1 MIEDYLVE
9 FKSCLKNNADFPWV
23 NCVYSITNFYDK
35 KVKIITNKYNL
46 IKFNIRDLIR
56 NKPLD
61 FIKTVRELNKKE
73 IEGIV
78 VLTGDKFRILE
89 GLKILNSEI
98 GYKLLISGVNKEI
111 SIEEIKKEFPKFN
124 QLFNCCV
131 ELESISTN
139 TFENVREI
147 FFWKKN
153 NNIKNIL
160 LITSD
165 YHLPRVE
172 LEVNRLL
179 LDKETF
185 YYGVKYDNQKINIR
199 MKKLIVEYIK
209 YLRTKISL
217 SIGL

>member
-1 MIEDYLVE
+1 MINEL
-9 FKSCLKNNADFPWV
+9 KSHYIHFSLLLFV
-23 NCVYSITNFYDK
+23 IIVLLQFNFF
-35 KVKIITNKYNL
+35 L
-46 IKFNIRDLIR
+46 FNIQSYKNTDL
-56 NKPLD
+56 N
-61 FIKTVRELNKKE
+61 EKE

-98 GYKLLISGVNKEI
+98 GSKLLISGVNKEI

-139 TFENVREI
+139 TYENVREI

>member
-1 MIEDYLVE
+1 MRV
-9 FKSCLKNNADFPWV
+9 C
-23 NCVYSITNFYDK
+23 
-35 KVKIITNKYNL
+35 
-46 IKFNIRDLIR
+46 
-56 NKPLD
+56 
-61 FIKTVRELNKKE
+61 
-73 IEGIV
+73 
-78 VLTGDKFRILE
+78 
-89 GLKILNSEI
+89 
-98 GYKLLISGVNKEI
+98 
-111 SIEEIKKEFPKFN
+111 
-124 QLFNCCV
+124 
-131 ELESISTN
+131 
-139 TFENVREI
+139 
-147 FFWKKN
+147 

>member
-1 MIEDYLVE
+1 MLE
-9 FKSCLKNNADFPWV
+9 
-23 NCVYSITNFYDK
+23 
-35 KVKIITNKYNL
+35 
-46 IKFNIRDLIR
+46 KF
-56 NKPLD
+56 
-61 FIKTVRELNKKE
+61 
-73 IEGIV
+73 
-78 VLTGDKFRILE
+78 
-89 GLKILNSEI
+89 
-98 GYKLLISGVNKEI
+98 
-111 SIEEIKKEFPKFN
+111 
-124 QLFNCCV
+124 
-131 ELESISTN
+131 
-139 TFENVREI
+139 

>member
-1 MIEDYLVE
+1 MINEL
-9 FKSCLKNNADFPWV
+9 KSHYIHFSLLLFV
-23 NCVYSITNFYDK
+23 IIVLLQFNFF
-35 KVKIITNKYNL
+35 L
-46 IKFNIRDLIR
+46 FNIQSYKNTD
-56 NKPLD
+56 
-61 FIKTVRELNKKE
+61 LNKKE

-147 FFWKKN
+147 FFWKKY

-165 YHLPRVE
+165 YHLPRVK

>member
-1 MIEDYLVE
+1 MINEL
-9 FKSCLKNNADFPWV
+9 KSHYIHFSLLLFV
-23 NCVYSITNFYDK
+23 IIVLLQFNFF
-35 KVKIITNKYNL
+35 L
-46 IKFNIRDLIR
+46 FNIQSYKNTD
-56 NKPLD
+56 
-61 FIKTVRELNKKE
+61 LNKKE

-78 VLTGDKFRILE
+78 VLTGDKFRILK

>member
-1 MIEDYLVE
+1 MINEL
-9 FKSCLKNNADFPWV
+9 KSHYIHFSLLLFV
-23 NCVYSITNFYDK
+23 IIVLLQFNFF
-35 KVKIITNKYNL
+35 L
-46 IKFNIRDLIR
+46 FNIQSYKNTD
-56 NKPLD
+56 
-61 FIKTVRELNKKE
+61 LNKKE

-139 TFENVREI
+139 TFETVREI

>member
-1 MIEDYLVE
+1 MINEL
-9 FKSCLKNNADFPWV
+9 KSHYIHFSLLLFV
-23 NCVYSITNFYDK
+23 IIVLLQFNFF
-35 KVKIITNKYNL
+35 L
-46 IKFNIRDLIR
+46 FNIQSYKNTD
-56 NKPLD
+56 
-61 FIKTVRELNKKE
+61 LNKKE

-165 YHLPRVE
+165 YHLPRVK

-179 LDKETF
+179 SDKETF

>member
-1 MIEDYLVE
+1 MINEL
-9 FKSCLKNNADFPWV
+9 KSHYIHFSLLLFV
-23 NCVYSITNFYDK
+23 IIVLLQFNFF
-35 KVKIITNKYNL
+35 L
-46 IKFNIRDLIR
+46 FNIQSYKNTDL
-56 NKPLD
+56 N
-61 FIKTVRELNKKE
+61 EKE

-111 SIEEIKKEFPKFN
+111 PIEEIKKEFPKFN

-165 YHLPRVE
+165 YHLPRVK

>member
-1 MIEDYLVE
+1 MINEL
-9 FKSCLKNNADFPWV
+9 KSHYIHFSLLLFV
-23 NCVYSITNFYDK
+23 IIVLLQFNFF
-35 KVKIITNKYNL
+35 L
-46 IKFNIRDLIR
+46 FNIQSYKNTD
-56 NKPLD
+56 
-61 FIKTVRELNKKE
+61 LNKKE

-147 FFWKKN
+147 FFWKKK

>member
-1 MIEDYLVE
+1 MINEL
-9 FKSCLKNNADFPWV
+9 KSHYIHFSLLLFV
-23 NCVYSITNFYDK
+23 IIVLLQFNFF
-35 KVKIITNKYNL
+35 L
-46 IKFNIRDLIR
+46 FNIQSYKNTD
-56 NKPLD
+56 
-61 FIKTVRELNKKE
+61 LNKKE

-147 FFWKKN
+147 LFWKKN

>member
-1 MIEDYLVE
+1 MINEL
-9 FKSCLKNNADFPWV
+9 KSHYIHFSLLLFV
-23 NCVYSITNFYDK
+23 IIVLLQFNFF
-35 KVKIITNKYNL
+35 L
-46 IKFNIRDLIR
+46 FNIQSYKNTD
-56 NKPLD
+56 
-61 FIKTVRELNKKE
+61 LNKKE

-124 QLFNCCV
+124 QLFNCCI
-131 ELESISTN
+131 ELESISKN

>member
-1 MIEDYLVE
+1 MINEL
-9 FKSCLKNNADFPWV
+9 KSHYIHFSLLLFV
-23 NCVYSITNFYDK
+23 IIVLLQFNFF
-35 KVKIITNKYNL
+35 L
-46 IKFNIRDLIR
+46 FNIQSYKNTD
-56 NKPLD
+56 
-61 FIKTVRELNKKE
+61 LNKKE

-89 GLKILNSEI
+89 GLKILNSKI
-98 GYKLLISGVNKEI
+98 GFKLLISGVNKEI
-111 SIEEIKKEFPKFN
+111 SIKEIKKEFPEFN

-153 NNIKNIL
+153 NDIKNIL

>member
-1 MIEDYLVE
+1 MINEL
-9 FKSCLKNNADFPWV
+9 KSHYIHFSLLLFV
-23 NCVYSITNFYDK
+23 IIVLLQFNFF
-35 KVKIITNKYNL
+35 L
-46 IKFNIRDLIR
+46 FNIQSYKNTD
-56 NKPLD
+56 
-61 FIKTVRELNKKE
+61 LNKKE

-98 GYKLLISGVNKEI
+98 GYKLLISGDNKEI

>member
-1 MIEDYLVE
+1 MINEL
-9 FKSCLKNNADFPWV
+9 KSHYIHFSLLLFV
-23 NCVYSITNFYDK
+23 IIVLLQFNFF
-35 KVKIITNKYNL
+35 L
-46 IKFNIRDLIR
+46 FNIQSYKNTD
-56 NKPLD
+56 
-61 FIKTVRELNKKE
+61 LNKKE
-73 IEGIV
+73 IEGII

-111 SIEEIKKEFPKFN
+111 SIEEIKKEFPKYN

-217 SIGL
+217 NIGLY

>member
-1 MIEDYLVE
+1 MINEL
-9 FKSCLKNNADFPWV
+9 KSHYIHFSLLLFV
-23 NCVYSITNFYDK
+23 IIVLLQFNFF
-35 KVKIITNKYNL
+35 L
-46 IKFNIRDLIR
+46 FNIQSYKNTD
-56 NKPLD
+56 
-61 FIKTVRELNKKE
+61 LNKKE

-131 ELESISTN
+131 QLESISTN

>member
-1 MIEDYLVE
+1 MINEL
-9 FKSCLKNNADFPWV
+9 KSHYIHFSLLLFV
-23 NCVYSITNFYDK
+23 IILLLQFNFF
-35 KVKIITNKYNL
+35 L
-46 IKFNIRDLIR
+46 FNIQSYKNTD
-56 NKPLD
+56 
-61 FIKTVRELNKKE
+61 LNKKE

-98 GYKLLISGVNKEI
+98 GSKLLISGVNKEI
-111 SIEEIKKEFPKFN
+111 SIEEIKNEFPKFN

-131 ELESISTN
+131 ELESISKN

>member
-1 MIEDYLVE
+1 MINEL
-9 FKSCLKNNADFPWV
+9 KSHYIHFSLLLFV
-23 NCVYSITNFYDK
+23 IIVLLQFNFF
-35 KVKIITNKYNL
+35 L
-46 IKFNIRDLIR
+46 FNIQSYKNTDL
-56 NKPLD
+56 N
-61 FIKTVRELNKKE
+61 EKE

-111 SIEEIKKEFPKFN
+111 SIGEIKKEFPKFN

>member
-1 MIEDYLVE
+1 ML
-9 FKSCLKNNADFPWV
+9 
-23 NCVYSITNFYDK
+23 
-35 KVKIITNKYNL
+35 
-46 IKFNIRDLIR
+46 
-56 NKPLD
+56 
-61 FIKTVRELNKKE
+61 
-73 IEGIV
+73 
-78 VLTGDKFRILE
+78 
-89 GLKILNSEI
+89 
-98 GYKLLISGVNKEI
+98 
-111 SIEEIKKEFPKFN
+111 
-124 QLFNCCV
+124 
-131 ELESISTN
+131 
-139 TFENVREI
+139 
-147 FFWKKN
+147 WKKN
-153 NNIKNIL
+153 NNIANIL

>member
-1 MIEDYLVE
+1 MINEL
-9 FKSCLKNNADFPWV
+9 KSHYIHFSLLLFV
-23 NCVYSITNFYDK
+23 IIVLLQFNFF
-35 KVKIITNKYNL
+35 L
-46 IKFNIRDLIR
+46 FNIQSYKNTD
-56 NKPLD
+56 
-61 FIKTVRELNKKE
+61 LNKKE

-147 FFWKKN
+147 LFWKKN

-160 LITSD
+160 IITSD

>member
-1 MIEDYLVE
+1 M
-9 FKSCLKNNADFPWV
+9 
-23 NCVYSITNFYDK
+23 
-35 KVKIITNKYNL
+35 
-46 IKFNIRDLIR
+46 
-56 NKPLD
+56 
-61 FIKTVRELNKKE
+61 
-73 IEGIV
+73 
-78 VLTGDKFRILE
+78 
-89 GLKILNSEI
+89 
-98 GYKLLISGVNKEI
+98 
-111 SIEEIKKEFPKFN
+111 
-124 QLFNCCV
+124 
-131 ELESISTN
+131 
-139 TFENVREI
+139 
-147 FFWKKN
+147 
-153 NNIKNIL
+153 

>member
-1 MIEDYLVE
+1 MINEL
-9 FKSCLKNNADFPWV
+9 KSHYIHFSLLLFAIILLLQF
-23 NCVYSITNFYDK
+23 NFF
-35 KVKIITNKYNL
+35 L
-46 IKFNIRDLIR
+46 FNIQSYKNTD
-56 NKPLD
+56 
-61 FIKTVRELNKKE
+61 LNKKE

>member
-1 MIEDYLVE
+1 MINEL
-9 FKSCLKNNADFPWV
+9 KSHYIHFSLLLFV
-23 NCVYSITNFYDK
+23 IIVLLQFNFF
-35 KVKIITNKYNL
+35 L
-46 IKFNIRDLIR
+46 FNIQSYKNTD
-56 NKPLD
+56 
-61 FIKTVRELNKKE
+61 LNKKE

-179 LDKETF
+179 LDQETF
-185 YYGVKYDNQKINIR
+185 YYGVKYDNQKMNIR
-199 MKKLIVEYIK
+199 MKKLIIEYIK

>member
-1 MIEDYLVE
+1 MINEL
-9 FKSCLKNNADFPWV
+9 KSHYIHFSLLLFV
-23 NCVYSITNFYDK
+23 IIVLLQFNFF
-35 KVKIITNKYNL
+35 L
-46 IKFNIRDLIR
+46 FNIQSYKNTD
-56 NKPLD
+56 
-61 FIKTVRELNKKE
+61 LNKKE

-147 FFWKKN
+147 FFWKKSLEIFN
-153 NNIKNIL
+153 FNIFSNFFL
-160 LITSD
+160 LTQ
-165 YHLPRVE
+165 Y
-172 LEVNRLL
+172 
-179 LDKETF
+179 LDK
-185 YYGVKYDNQKINIR
+185 
-199 MKKLIVEYIK
+199 
-209 YLRTKISL
+209 
-217 SIGL
+217 

>member
-1 MIEDYLVE
+1 MINEL
-9 FKSCLKNNADFPWV
+9 KSHYIHFSLLLFV
-23 NCVYSITNFYDK
+23 IIVLLQFNFF
-35 KVKIITNKYNL
+35 L
-46 IKFNIRDLIR
+46 FNIQSYKNTD
-56 NKPLD
+56 
-61 FIKTVRELNKKE
+61 LNKKE

-147 FFWKKN
+147 FFWKKY

>member
-1 MIEDYLVE
+1 MINEL
-9 FKSCLKNNADFPWV
+9 KSHYIHFSLLLFV
-23 NCVYSITNFYDK
+23 IIVLLQFNFF
-35 KVKIITNKYNL
+35 L
-46 IKFNIRDLIR
+46 FNIQSYKNTD
-56 NKPLD
+56 
-61 FIKTVRELNKKE
+61 LNKKE
-73 IEGIV
+73 SERIV
-78 VLTGDKFRILE
+78 LLTGDKFRILE
-89 GLKILNSEI
+89 VLKILNSEI
-98 GYKLLISGVNKEI
+98 GNKLLISGVNKEI

>member
-1 MIEDYLVE
+1 MINEL
-9 FKSCLKNNADFPWV
+9 KSHYIHFSLLLFV
-23 NCVYSITNFYDK
+23 IIVLLQFNFF
-35 KVKIITNKYNL
+35 L
-46 IKFNIRDLIR
+46 FNIQSYK
-56 NKPLD
+56 N
-61 FIKTVRELNKKE
+61 TGLNEKE
-73 IEGIV
+73 IEGII

>member
-1 MIEDYLVE
+1 MINEL
-9 FKSCLKNNADFPWV
+9 KSHYIHFSLLLFV
-23 NCVYSITNFYDK
+23 IILLLQFNFF
-35 KVKIITNKYNL
+35 L
-46 IKFNIRDLIR
+46 FNIQSYKNTD
-56 NKPLD
+56 
-61 FIKTVRELNKKE
+61 LNKKE

-89 GLKILNSEI
+89 GLKILNSKI
-98 GYKLLISGVNKEI
+98 GFKLLISGVNKEI
-111 SIEEIKKEFPKFN
+111 SIKEIKKEFPEFN

-153 NNIKNIL
+153 NDIKNIL

>member
-1 MIEDYLVE
+1 M
-9 FKSCLKNNADFPWV
+9 
-23 NCVYSITNFYDK
+23 T
-35 KVKIITNKYNL
+35 KVKTPFFL
-46 IKFNIRDLIR
+46 FNIQNYKNTD
-56 NKPLD
+56 
-61 FIKTVRELNKKE
+61 LNKKE

-131 ELESISTN
+131 ELENISTN

-165 YHLPRVE
+165 YHLPRVK
-172 LEVNRLL
+172 LEENRLL

>member
-1 MIEDYLVE
+1 MINEL
-9 FKSCLKNNADFPWV
+9 KSHYIHFSLLLFV
-23 NCVYSITNFYDK
+23 IIVLLQFNFF
-35 KVKIITNKYNL
+35 L
-46 IKFNIRDLIR
+46 FNIQSYKNTD
-56 NKPLD
+56 
-61 FIKTVRELNKKE
+61 LNKKE

-111 SIEEIKKEFPKFN
+111 SIEEIGKEFPNFS

>member
-1 MIEDYLVE
+1 MINEL
-9 FKSCLKNNADFPWV
+9 KSHYIHFSLLLFV
-23 NCVYSITNFYDK
+23 IIVLLQFNFF
-35 KVKIITNKYNL
+35 L
-46 IKFNIRDLIR
+46 FNIQSYKNTD
-56 NKPLD
+56 
-61 FIKTVRELNKKE
+61 LNKKE

-89 GLKILNSEI
+89 GLKILNNEI
-98 GYKLLISGVNKEI
+98 GSKLLISGVNKEI

-124 QLFNCCV
+124 HLFNCCV
-131 ELESISTN
+131 ELENISTN
-139 TFENVREI
+139 TFENIREI

>member
-1 MIEDYLVE
+1 MINEL
-9 FKSCLKNNADFPWV
+9 KSHYIHFSLLLFV
-23 NCVYSITNFYDK
+23 IIILLQFNFF
-35 KVKIITNKYNL
+35 L
-46 IKFNIRDLIR
+46 FNIQSYKNTD
-56 NKPLD
+56 
-61 FIKTVRELNKKE
+61 LNKKE

-139 TFENVREI
+139 TFENIREI

-179 LDKETF
+179 LDEETF

>member
-1 MIEDYLVE
+1 MINEL
-9 FKSCLKNNADFPWV
+9 KSHYIHFSLLLFV
-23 NCVYSITNFYDK
+23 IIVLLQFNFF
-35 KVKIITNKYNL
+35 L
-46 IKFNIRDLIR
+46 FNIQSYKNTDL
-56 NKPLD
+56 N
-61 FIKTVRELNKKE
+61 EKE

-98 GYKLLISGVNKEI
+98 GYKLLISGVNKDI
-111 SIEEIKKEFPKFN
+111 PIEEIKKEFPKFN
-124 QLFNCCV
+124 QLFNCCI

-165 YHLPRVE
+165 YHLPRVK

>member
-1 MIEDYLVE
+1 MINEL
-9 FKSCLKNNADFPWV
+9 KSHYIHFSLLLFV
-23 NCVYSITNFYDK
+23 IIVLLQFNFF
-35 KVKIITNKYNL
+35 L
-46 IKFNIRDLIR
+46 FNIQSYKNTD
-56 NKPLD
+56 
-61 FIKTVRELNKKE
+61 LNKKE

-147 FFWKKN
+147 FFWEKN

>member
-1 MIEDYLVE
+1 MINEL
-9 FKSCLKNNADFPWV
+9 KSHYIHFSLLLFV
-23 NCVYSITNFYDK
+23 IIVLLQFNFF
-35 KVKIITNKYNL
+35 L
-46 IKFNIRDLIR
+46 FNIQSYKNTD
-56 NKPLD
+56 
-61 FIKTVRELNKKE
+61 LNKKE

-131 ELESISTN
+131 ELESISRN

-165 YHLPRVE
+165 YHLPRVK